1 MRVAVIGVGHW
12 HATLMYLPALRNL
25 GVEIVGISDP
35 DESALERAGVDCSRF
50 TDHRELLEAVRPD
63 FVFAHAPHCD
73 MTAVAR
79 DLVRAGQAFAMEK
92 PMGVD
97 WRELQVVAQEAEER
111 GLFVA
116 VALVTRYLALIEKLA
131 ELRASGELGRTVHYY
146 SRLFA
151 GPPQRYRD
159 MHVDWM
165 LDPGKAGAGP
175 LFNFGPHGVD
185 LYFHLGGA
193 PVDRVFACTTHEL
206 HHEKV
211 EDIASVTFGTAS
223 GAIGVVEVSYSL
235 PGEYTRNFSLTT
247 DKLYVGGSIEGDT
260 IHFRDGRLLDVAPD
274 ATATEGY
281 GRYTAD
287 TLRRFAEGV
296 PPKASI
302 HDMVPV
308 LRVLNAAQRSI
319 ERGQAV
325 RLAEVT

>member
-12 HATLMYLPALRNL
+12 HATLMYLPALRDL
-25 GVEIVGISDP
+25 GVEIAGISDP
-35 DESALERAGVDCSRF
+35 DESALDRAGVDCPRF
-50 TDHRELLEAVRPD
+50 TDHRELLAAIRPD

-92 PMGVD
+92 PMGID
-97 WRELQVVAQEAEER
+97 WRELQVVAHEAQER
-111 GLFVA
+111 GVFAA
-116 VALVTRYLALIEKLA
+116 VALVNRYLALIEKLA

-165 LDPGKAGAGP
+165 LDPSRAGAGP
-175 LFNFGPHGVD
+175 LFNFGPHGID
-185 LYFHLGGA
+185 LYFHLGGEA
-193 PVDRVFACTTHEL
+193 VETVYACTTHEL
-206 HHEKV
+206 HHERI
-211 EDIASVTFGTAS
+211 EDIGSVTFRTGS

-235 PGEYTRNFSLTT
+235 PEDYTRNFCLTT
-247 DKLYVGGSIEGDT
+247 DQLYVGGNIEGDT
-260 IHFRDGRLLDVAPD
+260 IRFRDGRRLAVAPD
-274 ATATEGY
+274 ATANEGY
-281 GRYTAD
+281 GLYTAD
-287 TLRRFAEGV
+287 TLRRFAEGR

-308 LRVLNAAQRSI
+308 LRVLNGAQRSI
-319 ERGQAV
+319 EAGQV
-325 RLAEVT
+325 VKIAEVT